1 MGLYIGKVD
10 RRWLSRVLLIM
21 LADIIGIMGS
31 YLLALW
37 ARFDFHFTDIPQEF
51 VDGYL
56 HTIWWWVPVCL
67 AVFWLCNLYNS
78 IWRFVSVDALM
89 RIILAYVLLGG
100 LSFACVALFGVHMP
114 RSYYVWGLFFSF
126 FCTSGIRFF
135 YRGVRYLRNRAPLAR
150 KNAENVMI
158 IGAGQAGRQLIRE
171 YAVSSHL
178 NSRVACIIDDNP
190 AKRGR
195 ILEGVRV
202 VGARRDIPQAA
213 RQFDIDKIVF
223 AIPSL
228 QGAGRQ
234 EILNICS
241 TTGCQIQVCRAC
253 ISWSTVRSPSASSAG
268 WSCRTCW
275 AGTPSR

>member
-114 RSYYVWGLFFSF
+114 GPIM
-126 FCTSGIRFF
+126 C
-135 YRGVRYLRNRAPLAR
+135 
-150 KNAENVMI
+150 
-158 IGAGQAGRQLIRE
+158 GA
-171 YAVSSHL
+171 
-178 NSRVACIIDDNP
+178 
-190 AKRGR
+190 
-195 ILEGVRV
+195 
-202 VGARRDIPQAA
+202 
-213 RQFDIDKIVF
+213 
-223 AIPSL
+223 
-228 QGAGRQ
+228 
-234 EILNICS
+234 CS
-241 TTGCQIQVCRAC
+241 
-253 ISWSTVRSPSASSAG
+253 SASSAPPASAFSIAG
-268 WSCRTCW
+268 CGTCATGRLW
-275 AGTPSR
+275 PGKMRKTS